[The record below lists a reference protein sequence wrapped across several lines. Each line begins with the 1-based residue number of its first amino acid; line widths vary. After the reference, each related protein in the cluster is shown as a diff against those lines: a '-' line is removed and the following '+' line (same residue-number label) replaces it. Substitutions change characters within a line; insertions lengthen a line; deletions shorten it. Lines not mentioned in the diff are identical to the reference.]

1 MGDPNTILI
10 FHAISAASNRKKDKF
25 IKSKLASVASFFAD
39 VYSEEETDKDSE
51 SDAYFYVQ
59 VPIEMLARL
68 FVQIQIQLKV
78 KLQCY
83 KVTVSKIDD
92 TSSQERVPCHELQ
105 RRFDP

>member
-25 IKSKLASVASFFAD
+25 IKSKLASVAFFAD
-39 VYSEEETDKDSE
+39 VYSLKETDTDLE
-51 SDAYFYVQ
+51 SDAYLYVQ
-59 VPIEMLARL
+59 VQIEMLARL

-83 KVTVSKIDD
+83 KVTICKIDD
-92 TSSQERVPCHELQ
+92 NSS
-105 RRFDP
+105 